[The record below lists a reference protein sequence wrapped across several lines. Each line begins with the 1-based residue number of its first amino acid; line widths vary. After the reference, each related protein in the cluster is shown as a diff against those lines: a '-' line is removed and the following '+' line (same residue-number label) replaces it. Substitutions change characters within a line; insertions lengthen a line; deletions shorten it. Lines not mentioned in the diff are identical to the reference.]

1 MQELKI
7 IGNSKPLPRAGSNF
21 FQFDKGKYL
30 VIGGVHRSDQ
40 LQELADFWTLL
51 LPHQDGNLA
60 GIWQELQLEN
70 QAVYTG
76 RSSQAACMDAQGLV
90 YIFGGQKF
98 TDGQSTDEF
107 FCLDPKNKKINY

>member
-51 LPHQDGNLA
+51 LPH
-60 GIWQELQLEN
+60 
-70 QAVYTG
+70 
-76 RSSQAACMDAQGLV
+76 
-90 YIFGGQKF
+90 
-98 TDGQSTDEF
+98 
-107 FCLDPKNKKINY
+107 